1 MDIMMLDGKEFTA
14 IPMCKELISA
24 VSGGVYTIPGACGFG
39 VFDDGTSYWS
49 WIAWED
55 RDTGT
60 IEDEYY
66 PISEIGQTDSKYKLP
81 IKEAIELAD
90 SGMDVDM
97 ILFISA
103 EMAGVNFRERGNA
116 YYYKNSKH
124 KTIFELDV
132 QNCVDVVVVII

>member
-1 MDIMMLDGKEFTA
+1 MSKTVLDGKLFDS
-14 IPMCKELISA
+14 IPMCKDLVDA
-24 VSGGVYTIPGACGFG
+24 VSARVYQIPNACGFG
-39 VFDDGTSYWS
+39 VFDDGREYWS
-49 WIAWED
+49 WLAWED
-55 RDTGT
+55 KDTGT

-66 PISEIGQTDSKYKLP
+66 PIKENNTTDSKHKLP
-81 IKEAIELAD
+81 ITEAIELAD
-90 SGMDVDM
+90 SSISVDM

-116 YYYKNSKH
+116 YYYKNSEH